1 MVPDDTKEN
10 LCLVYLV
17 EKQDKKNVR
26 LVKVGGGIIAGVGAA
41 VGIAPKAIDIIRNKV
56 REVYLYGK
64 RTIYQYPK

>member
-1 MVPDDTKEN
+1 MAPDDTKEN

-26 LVKVGGGIIAGVGAA
+26 LVKVGGGIIVGVGAA